1 MAISRFI
8 SSAAKQVTRTSKSGY
23 GHASKRL
30 VRKKRAN
37 RTRPGGGYKQ
47 AEGRKGTAL
56 HKNPSN
62 RKRVLKRIER
72 DTLFTDKPAKTRKGR
87 KDRTRIKNFLNR
99 DNQVVPKDK
108 KKKTPFR
115 GRN

>member
-1 MAISRFI
+1 MR
-8 SSAAKQVTRTSKSGY
+8 SKDG
-23 GHASKRL
+23 
-30 VRKKRAN
+30 
-37 RTRPGGGYKQ
+37 
-47 AEGRKGTAL
+47 KGTAL

-62 RKRVLKRIER
+62 RKRILNRIER

-87 KDRTRIKNFLNR
+87 KQRTKIKNFLNR